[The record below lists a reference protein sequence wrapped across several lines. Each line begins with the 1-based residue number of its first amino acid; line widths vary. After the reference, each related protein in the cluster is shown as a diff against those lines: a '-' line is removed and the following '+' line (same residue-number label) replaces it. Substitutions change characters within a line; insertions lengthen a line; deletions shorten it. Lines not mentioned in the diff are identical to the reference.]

1 MLKAKI
7 ANKSI
12 LDSSGFC
19 EGIIQSILEID
30 ERVEKIGKKSI
41 KYAAQFEFSIISEG
55 TAKSITHKIW
65 CGQNINS
72 EKFTN
77 PDNGEIDY
85 NRFTRLLIN
94 LELIKENELAKIKD
108 DELPNLESLEG
119 KKIKFK
125 LEQSKKNQ
133 AFSVVD
139 ISSIRLIK

>member
-12 LDSSGFC
+12 QDSNGFC

-30 ERVEKIGKKSI
+30 ERVEKLGKKAV
-41 KYAAQFEFSIISEG
+41 KYAAQFEFTIISEG
-55 TAKSITHKIW
+55 SAKSICHKIW

-85 NRFTRLLIN
+85 NRLTRLLIN
-94 LELIKENELAKIKD
+94 LGLIKENELAKIKD

-125 LEQSKKNQ
+125 LETSKKNQ
-133 AFSVVD
+133 AFSIID